1 MLSNFMRKNG
11 KKKGAKHMR
20 VFQEPHR
27 SIRPPTSP
35 ESFESPQIVDIGE
48 QSIYVPRDGTPGP
61 FVQLEISTEP
71 WFPEELLYSRRSS
84 RRSAC
89 APTNVRDAE
98 GLPGDSRE
106 DPLRKKSVPA
116 PILIPDPHLDVSG
129 MHDAKPK
136 TPSKAPDPISKDLYL
151 RNPSSPE
158 SSENMSAISGTTL
171 ARALIANSFIL
182 SPCER
187 AQSRHRSGVARQ
199 DSATLPPE
207 SSVPSL
213 PGAETGRPSSVPSV
227 PPLPPSVVL
236 EQRRAHR
243 FSGTMATRPSVAKSE
258 KGTDRNTSCLSTDSH
273 CTPLPETDMQA
284 GRSRRISSILEA
296 PSAPNTPTS
305 KKCALDAEHQNAMT
319 TSAALEHG
327 APDSAR
333 AASEVVSSPP
343 SSSSIPKTPGFAT
356 DSSQADGFQSSTEHS
371 LDEYSFMPPGPHTAM
386 LSPHSDSSASYV
398 APLPVKRRNSN
409 LRRRLPKPTGAIGG
423 SRNRKDTRG
432 GTPYQRNKKQVR
444 LLPMAESFAQKTL
457 LTPTMMTQTSI
468 SHLPLVPSSAVSAGH
483 LEMPPTA
490 CDVIQEDYSSF
501 LDYTITISPDPHS
514 SSQYTSTGSSAGYQ
528 TFPETPMFSPPLF
541 SPDPRRPPVSSLRT
555 RRQPLPRPATLPSP
569 CSISLPRQTSNT
581 NLRSHKDH
589 GNVCSHRPQS
599 IASPIYG
606 EPSFLLDPSSGISRD
621 PLLRRD
627 DTLPAT
633 PSKASLPLTDTIGPS
648 KELIDPDTLVQT
660 VVANKDLGS
669 VILPVKSTSSIQS
682 ACKVDACESP
692 ISVPPSEPTGASPR
706 LSSSSAN
713 LPRTSP
719 LVPSSR
725 HSSSHVKLPP
735 TTSQPQ
741 PAREM
746 DVLKPVFCRSFLP
759 SITPTLSPSVPP
771 GPNSS
776 RSSPTA
782 RPSSA
787 PISPSF
793 VAPPP
798 CRTVICEETVDPP
811 TGVEH
816 LMLRTSSCSAPE
828 ADGRTSPPNYQPRP
842 FGSQTRA
849 RPRPPL
855 PIGPRRPSGPTHPF
869 CGRVPGFR
877 ARGSSES
884 KVTSAE
890 TCGNTH
896 APAWRK
902 LYEVASQPLPKF
914 QTPPPKWRGLT
925 MEAAQWT
932 LTSAELQSIVSG
944 AMKQFAEGSSIRLL
958 RLETLDGEI
967 AEEIHRLEMLHTD
980 VKSRY
985 KMLVRRRWQLIAELT
1000 GHLESG
1006 VVGHT
1011 ANITLAELA
1020 EVTLTQDQLA
1030 DELHTVAEQ
1039 LAQLEGLRDDHH
1051 SSALA
1056 MALRKVN
1063 TIFLRQAAEMQKLH
1077 EQLESLEAERDEGWK
1092 QAHDIAVECDRLI
1105 EAAGES
1111 GPRSSNKRS
1120 KRVSAVRKSSMRQSR
1135 AGLRPTSTSR
1145 RRSASSA
1152 QSRGSMSVP
1161 SSACKGAVPPVPPL
1175 PLHQL
1180 DSATNAVSLGSGS
1193 LCYSGASTTRALSQA
1208 QQELYEML
1216 GLDFQNSPSSA
1227 RSPDLIRSLANTRPL
1242 SDPDMA
1248 RSLRA
1253 RRAHENRAVR
1263 SVILDDGIATL
1274 PLSK

>member
-1 MLSNFMRKNG
+1 MSNY
-11 KKKGAKHMR
+11 
-20 VFQEPHR
+20 
-27 SIRPPTSP
+27 RP
-35 ESFESPQIVDIGE
+35 
-48 QSIYVPRDGTPGP
+48 
-61 FVQLEISTEP
+61 
-71 WFPEELLYSRRSS
+71 
-84 RRSAC
+84 
-89 APTNVRDAE
+89 
-98 GLPGDSRE
+98 
-106 DPLRKKSVPA
+106 
-116 PILIPDPHLDVSG
+116 
-129 MHDAKPK
+129 
-136 TPSKAPDPISKDLYL
+136 
-151 RNPSSPE
+151 
-158 SSENMSAISGTTL
+158 
-171 ARALIANSFIL
+171 
-182 SPCER
+182 
-187 AQSRHRSGVARQ
+187 
-199 DSATLPPE
+199 
-207 SSVPSL
+207 
-213 PGAETGRPSSVPSV
+213 
-227 PPLPPSVVL
+227 
-236 EQRRAHR
+236 
-243 FSGTMATRPSVAKSE
+243 
-258 KGTDRNTSCLSTDSH
+258 
-273 CTPLPETDMQA
+273 
-284 GRSRRISSILEA
+284 
-296 PSAPNTPTS
+296 
-305 KKCALDAEHQNAMT
+305 
-319 TSAALEHG
+319 
-327 APDSAR
+327 
-333 AASEVVSSPP
+333 
-343 SSSSIPKTPGFAT
+343 
-356 DSSQADGFQSSTEHS
+356 
-371 LDEYSFMPPGPHTAM
+371 
-386 LSPHSDSSASYV
+386 
-398 APLPVKRRNSN
+398 
-409 LRRRLPKPTGAIGG
+409 
-423 SRNRKDTRG
+423 
-432 GTPYQRNKKQVR
+432 
-444 LLPMAESFAQKTL
+444 
-457 LTPTMMTQTSI
+457 
-468 SHLPLVPSSAVSAGH
+468 
-483 LEMPPTA
+483 
-490 CDVIQEDYSSF
+490 
-501 LDYTITISPDPHS
+501 
-514 SSQYTSTGSSAGYQ
+514 
-528 TFPETPMFSPPLF
+528 
-541 SPDPRRPPVSSLRT
+541 
-555 RRQPLPRPATLPSP
+555 
-569 CSISLPRQTSNT
+569 
-581 NLRSHKDH
+581 
-589 GNVCSHRPQS
+589 
-599 IASPIYG
+599 
-606 EPSFLLDPSSGISRD
+606 
-621 PLLRRD
+621 
-627 DTLPAT
+627 
-633 PSKASLPLTDTIGPS
+633 
-648 KELIDPDTLVQT
+648 
-660 VVANKDLGS
+660 
-669 VILPVKSTSSIQS
+669 
-682 ACKVDACESP
+682 
-692 ISVPPSEPTGASPR
+692 PR
-706 LSSSSAN
+706 LSLSQLVKWMSCNQFSAG
-713 LPRTSP
+713 LSCPR
-719 LVPSSR
+719 L
-725 HSSSHVKLPP
+725 LLLFPP
-735 TTSQPQ
+735 
-741 PAREM
+741 
-746 DVLKPVFCRSFLP
+746 
-759 SITPTLSPSVPP
+759 
-771 GPNSS
+771 
-776 RSSPTA
+776 
-782 RPSSA
+782 

-798 CRTVICEETVDPP
+798 CCTVMCEETVDPP

-842 FGSQTRA
+842 FGSRTRA

-1011 ANITLAELA
+1011 ANIALAELA
-1020 EVTLTQDQLA
+1020 EVTLAQDQLA

-1120 KRVSAVRKSSMRQSR
+1120 ERVSAVRKSSMRQSR